1 MSGLPQTVT
10 LDVVP
15 VRRESP
21 TLEYVEVDR
30 EVVAW
35 NAEREELHRLDP
47 IASLVFLLCDGVT
60 PLRVTVD
67 ELAATFGQP
76 VDRVRADVLALVTSL
91 ARDGL
96 VGLDRA

>member
-1 MSGLPQTVT
+1 MSTLPGEVT
-10 LDVVP
+10 PDVVP
-15 VRRESP
+15 VRGEAP
-21 TLEYVEVDR
+21 ALEWVEVDR

-60 PLRVTVD
+60 PVRVTIE
-67 ELAATFGQP
+67 ELAASFGQP
-76 VDRVRADVLALVTSL
+76 ADRISADVLTLISGL

-96 VGLDRA
+96 VQLR

>member
-1 MSGLPQTVT
+1 VSTLPEVT
-10 LDVVP
+10 PDVVP
-15 VRRESP
+15 ERSGAP
-21 TLEYVEVDR
+21 TLEWVEVDR

-60 PLRVTVD
+60 SVRVTIE
-67 ELAATFGQP
+67 ELAATFEQP
-76 VDRVRADVLALVTSL
+76 ADRIRADVLTLLTGL

-96 VGLDRA
+96 VVLR